1 MNKQAII
8 VVSFGT
14 SYKESRKAAIEA
26 IERTIAEAFP
36 GFAQYR
42 AFTSKTIIEKLKQR
56 DGLEIDSVE
65 KALERAGEDG
75 VKRLVV
81 QPTHFM
87 DGFEYGKVKKIVEA
101 YQDRFVKLVLAKPLL
116 ADAEDYQAVAKAV
129 VDIISSYC
137 GAWEDGETAVCL
149 MGHGTEA
156 AANQVYLRLQEEL
169 RRTDAG
175 MQGKNKP
182 CRYFIGTVEAKPT
195 IKDVMA
201 EMAKH
206 GSYRR
211 VVLEPLMVVSGDH
224 ANHDMAGED
233 ENSWKS
239 IFKAEGYSVEC
250 ILKGLGEF
258 PAIRDIYADHV
269 RAAIEELL
277 K

>member
-1 MNKQAII
+1 MA
-8 VVSFGT
+8 
-14 SYKESRKAAIEA
+14 
-26 IERTIAEAFP
+26 
-36 GFAQYR
+36 
-42 AFTSKTIIEKLKQR
+42 
-56 DGLEIDSVE
+56 
-65 KALERAGEDG
+65 
-75 VKRLVV
+75 
-81 QPTHFM
+81 
-87 DGFEYGKVKKIVEA
+87 KV
-101 YQDRFVKLVLAKPLL
+101 
-116 ADAEDYQAVAKAV
+116 V

-137 GAWEDGETAVCL
+137 GGWDDGETAVCL

-169 RRTDAG
+169 RRTDGG

-239 IFKAEGYSVEC
+239 IFKAEGYSVEWKTILEREGYEVEC
-250 ILKGLGEF
+250 ILEGLGQI